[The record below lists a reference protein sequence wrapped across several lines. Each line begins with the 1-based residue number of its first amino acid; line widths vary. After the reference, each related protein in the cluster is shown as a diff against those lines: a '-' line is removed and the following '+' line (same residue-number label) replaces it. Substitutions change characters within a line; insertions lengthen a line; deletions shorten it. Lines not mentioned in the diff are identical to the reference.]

1 MSNISVILNGI
12 TYSMLLFLIAS
23 GLTLIFGLMGVVNFA
38 HGALYAL
45 GAYLA
50 VSVVNAT
57 GSFALA
63 FLLVP
68 IVVGAIGIV
77 MEYFL
82 IRPLYGTNA
91 IYTILLTFGLA
102 IAIEESIP
110 SIWGTQPMSVSPM
123 EFVSGPINLGFVTYS
138 SYRIFLIGLSLLVA
152 VALWAFITQTRVG
165 IIIRAGTV
173 DDEMVNA
180 MGINSRRVFTGVF
193 GFGAALAA
201 FGGVAAVPVYSA
213 YPAMGI
219 EIILTAFIVVV
230 VGGLGSLKGSFAGA
244 LIVGA
249 TTTLG
254 SFYASQYADML
265 LFALLIMVILVRP
278 EGLFGQPGVFEH

>member
-1 MSNISVILNGI
+1 MSILSVILNGI
-12 TYSMLLFLIAS
+12 TYSMLLFLIAA

-50 VSVVNAT
+50 VSVTNAT

-63 FLLVP
+63 FFIAPLV
-68 IVVGAIGIV
+68 IGIIGIV

-102 IAIEESIP
+102 IVIEESIP
-110 SIWGTQPMSVSPM
+110 TIWGTQAMSVSPM
-123 EFVSGPINLGFVTYS
+123 EFVSNPIEIGSITYS
-138 SYRIFLIGLSLLVA
+138 SYRLFLIGVGLLVA
-152 VALWAFITQTRVG
+152 VGLWMFITQTRVG

-180 MGINSRRVFTGVF
+180 MGINSRKVFTGVF

-201 FGGVAAVPVYSA
+201 FGGVAAVPIYSA

-244 LIVGA
+244 LVVGLI
-249 TTTLG
+249 TTLG

-265 LFALLIMVILVRP
+265 LFGLLILVILVRP
-278 EGLFGQPGVFEH
+278 EGLYGQPGVFEH